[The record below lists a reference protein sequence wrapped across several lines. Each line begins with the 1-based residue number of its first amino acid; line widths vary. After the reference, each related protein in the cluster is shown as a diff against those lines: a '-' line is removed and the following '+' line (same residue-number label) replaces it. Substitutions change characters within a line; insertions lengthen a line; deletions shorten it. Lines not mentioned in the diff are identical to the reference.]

1 MFVKGKSQGLKELP
15 VAFTLNGATWVH
27 KCGPVTQLGKLVEE
41 FDAAIAEKNA
51 VEAEAEKCQRKLDLA
66 QRLMRSLG
74 SEGARWGQTIDDLKE
89 QVRDKET
96 KICQI
101 PPFCTN
107 DESQTVSSIT
117 LFNRDCF

>member
-1 MFVKGKSQGLKELP
+1 MGRYGPAYVIGL
-15 VAFTLNGATWVH
+15 
-27 KCGPVTQLGKLVEE
+27 TQLGKLVAE

-89 QVRDKET
+89 QVRAQNICLTYCTLQLYTT
-96 KICQI
+96 KH
-101 PPFCTN
+101 N
-107 DESQTVSSIT
+107 SQSHA
-117 LFNRDCF
+117 